1 MPEWFSIL
9 PPFFAILLSLI
20 TRQVVLSL
28 FAGIWLG
35 SFFVYHYNPIVSFL
49 MTLDHYVK
57 PALADPDH
65 AAILIFTMMLGG
77 MAGLITKN
85 GGTAGLV
92 KVVTRFATTAQRGQ
106 LVTYLLGILIF
117 FDDYAN
123 TLIVGNTMRP
133 ITDRLKISREKLS
146 FLVDAT
152 SAPVACL
159 FISTWVGFEIGV
171 IRDSLQGTGFAQ
183 DPFSIFLWS
192 IPYRFYPIFTIIL
205 MGIMIALNRDIGG
218 MAKAEI
224 RARTTGKLL
233 RDGAEP
239 ASDLTESKEIAVAP
253 HIPKRWYNACI
264 PVGAVIV
271 ITLIGL
277 YITGLN
283 TLTQQGGER
292 TLRNILANSSSSD
305 ALFWSSLSGCAI
317 AILLSIGQR
326 ILTLKEAME
335 AWFGGIRSMLLA
347 CLILLLAW
355 SLAGVT
361 QELKTADF
369 VVGALTGK
377 ISYGW
382 LPFLIFLLSC
392 LISFATGTSWGTM
405 AVVMPLTTPLAWAMA
420 QSAGLNPVDA
430 QNFLYSAVSSVL
442 AGAVFG
448 DHCSPISDTTVMSS
462 MTSGCDHI
470 DHVRTQMPY
479 AVLAGVISMI
489 ALISAGHGASP
500 YLLVGI
506 GSMALFM
513 ILRFFGKKVNHS

>member
-9 PPFFAILLSLI
+9 PPIFAILLALT
-20 TRQVVLSL
+20 TRQVILSL
-28 FAGIWLG
+28 FAGVWLG
-35 SFFVYHYNPIVSFL
+35 SFFVYHYNPLVSFL

-77 MAGLITKN
+77 LAGLITKN

-92 KVVTRFATTAQRGQ
+92 QIVTRFATNPRRGQ
-106 LVTYLLGILIF
+106 FVTYLLGILIF

-152 SAPVACL
+152 AAPVACL
-159 FISTWVGFEIGV
+159 FISTWVGFEVGIIG
-171 IRDSLQGTGFAQ
+171 DSLRGTGFTQ

-192 IPYRFYPIFTIIL
+192 IPYRFYPIFIIIL
-205 MGIMIALNRDIGG
+205 MGIMIGLNRDLGS
-218 MAKAEI
+218 MARAEL

-233 RDGAEP
+233 RDGAQP
-239 ASDLTESKEIAVAP
+239 ASDLTESKDSAP
-253 HIPKRWYNACI
+253 PPNAPTRWYNAFI
-264 PVGAVIV
+264 PVMIV
-271 ITLIGL
+271 IIVTLLGL
-277 YITGLN
+277 YITGLE
-283 TLTQQGGER
+283 GVAKDGSGK
-292 TLRNILANSSSSD
+292 TLRNILAHSSSNH
-305 ALFWSSLSGCAI
+305 ALFWSSLSGCAA
-317 AILLSIGQR
+317 AILLSVGQR
-326 ILTLKEAME
+326 ILTMKEAMD
-335 AWFGGIRSMLLA
+335 AWFGGVKSMLLA

-361 QELKTADF
+361 KELKTADF
-369 VVGALTGK
+369 VVGVLSDK
-377 ISYGW
+377 IPYFY
-382 LPFLIFLLSC
+382 LPALIFILSC

-405 AVVMPLTTPLAWAMA
+405 AVVMPLVVPLAWALS
-420 QSAGLNPVDA
+420 QSAGLPEPNA
-430 QNFLYSAVSSVL
+430 LNYLYISVSSVL

-470 DHVRTQMPY
+470 DHVRTQLPY
-479 AVLAGVISMI
+479 AVLAGFVSII
-489 ALISAGHGASP
+489 LLVPAGYGFP
-500 YLLVGI
+500 PYYLLGI
-506 GSMALFM
+506 GSVLIF
-513 ILRFFGKKVNHS
+513 IFLRLFGKRIG